1 MVNRLIRSVIET
13 VRPPRVKIE
22 FVDDLRSRTFE
33 IGDDIE
39 TVVAVTPRR
48 DAAHVVEARVA
59 LVLEFEC
66 VREAE
71 DRTEEAF
78 SVRFSPENIPELS
91 SVKAIVDELV

>member
-1 MVNRLIRSVIET
+1 MNHALRGWATR
-13 VRPPRVKIE
+13 
-22 FVDDLRSRTFE
+22 RSRALWPSYIDTRSS
-33 IGDDIE
+33 
-39 TVVAVTPRR
+39 T
-48 DAAHVVEARVA
+48 AARSSAE
-59 LVLEFEC
+59 LEFEC